1 MILDKIVRHK
11 RKEVAA
17 LKKFSFKSRA
27 LALGPKKRSFA
38 AALAGKK
45 PVAVIAE
52 IKRRSPSKGLLRKN
66 FNAVKIAKAYAAG
79 GASAISVL
87 TDIKFFGG
95 CAADLQ
101 EVRRAVKLPLLRKDF
116 IIDEAQIYESRLLGA
131 DAILLI
137 AAILSK
143 RKMARFARIAESLG
157 LDVLFEV
164 HTASELTKVRGLK
177 PRLLGVNN
185 RNLKTFEVD
194 LGITAQ
200 FAKSSPKG
208 SLLVSESGVKEH
220 KDLLYLRG
228 LGARAVLV
236 GESLMRQKDVKRALR
251 KLIRG

>member
-1 MILDKIVRHK
+1 MILEKIVRHK

-17 LKKFSFKSRA
+17 LKKYSFKARA
-27 LALGPKKRSFA
+27 LALGAKKRRFA
-38 AALAGKK
+38 SALAGKK

-66 FNAVKIAKAYAAG
+66 FNAVSIAKAYEAG
-79 GASAISVL
+79 GASALSVL

-143 RKMARFARIAESLG
+143 QKMARFSRIAESLG

-164 HTASELTKVRGLK
+164 HTAAELKKVRGLK

-194 LGITAQ
+194 LGTTAK
-200 FAKSSPKG
+200 FAKLAPKR
-208 SLLVSESGVKEH
+208 SILISESGVKAH

-236 GESLMRQKDVKRALR
+236 GESLMRQKDVKKALR